1 MNCLEPNDCGRK
13 GLAALGFRA
22 PPFLAMVAMNSPR
35 AGRAR
40 LLQGENYV

>member
-1 MNCLEPNDCGRK
+1 MNNLEHDFK
-13 GLAALGFRA
+13 VT
-22 PPFLAMVAMNSPR
+22 PFLAVVAKNSPR

>member
-1 MNCLEPNDCGRK
+1 MNGLEIRHLRCASR
-13 GLAALGFRA
+13 RVSISVA

-40 LLQGENYV
+40 PLQGENYV

>member
-1 MNCLEPNDCGRK
+1 MGGECPHVPAFK
-13 GLAALGFRA
+13 AT
-22 PPFLAMVAMNSPR
+22 PFLAMVVKNSPR

>member
-1 MNCLEPNDCGRK
+1 MNNLELNATGW
-13 GLAALGFRA
+13 GLPA
-22 PPFLAMVAMNSPR
+22 PGSRSTPFLVMVTKNSPR

>member
-1 MNCLEPNDCGRK
+1 MNSLALHPPGY
-13 GLAALGFRA
+13 GLRVLCIKAN
-22 PPFLAMVAMNSPR
+22 PFLAVVAKNSPR

>member
-1 MNCLEPNDCGRK
+1 MKPLDLNSLGR
-13 GLAALGFRA
+13 GRREASSRST
-22 PPFLAMVAMNSPR
+22 PFLVMVTKNSPR

>member
-1 MNCLEPNDCGRK
+1 MNDLVDVHPGRSGPVAI
-13 GLAALGFRA
+13 GLRST
-22 PPFLAMVAMNSPR
+22 PFLVMVTKNSPR

>member
-1 MNCLEPNDCGRK
+1 MIRLTPFSARPQKPRCAR
-13 GLAALGFRA
+13 FQA
-22 PPFLAMVAMNSPR
+22 PPFLAVVAKNSPR

>member
-1 MNCLEPNDCGRK
+1 MNNLERDVK
-13 GLAALGFRA
+13 AT
-22 PPFLAMVAMNSPR
+22 PFLAVVAKNSPR

>member
-1 MNCLEPNDCGRK
+1 MNSLEIQLPGDGRGASCFK
-13 GLAALGFRA
+13 AN
-22 PPFLAMVAMNSPR
+22 PFLAMVVMNSPR